1 MLLFIDMKKY
11 FVLAF
16 FVLIFCSK
24 GNIEKEYQNLS
35 KMLDSSKKNEE
46 KATTVKNFLNKFPES
61 NYTNMLSLKLLDL
74 ESPSEFEIFIN
85 DLIKRVKSKET
96 KEDLKFSLIE
106 LYKKTKEKD
115 KIKEIFNSFEKPLEF
130 YHYSET
136 IKALIEISDFEE
148 SLKLIEEA
156 QSFCKME
163 TIEKEMENYTEER
176 KLRIYNRRNF
186 KIELLKGRIYYGLN
200 DFENSQNSF
209 EKAKT
214 FLKPSFVGTYLDD
227 FNLHYAIL
235 LDKIGK
241 KQEAISTILPDVF
254 FERNEKNYNLFEKLY
269 SEIYSSKE
277 GIEDFLNKK
286 KEELS
291 PEYIDFNLKDYNG
304 KVHNFSEISRD
315 KIVLLTFWFPT

>member
-1 MLLFIDMKKY
+1 MKKY
-11 FVLAF
+11 FA
-16 FVLIFCSK
+16 LILFLFLFCSK
-24 GNIEKEYQNLS
+24 GNIEKEYQNLN
-35 KMLDSSKKNEE
+35 KMLDSSKIKEE
-46 KATTVKNFLNKFPES
+46 KATIIKNFLIKFPES
-61 NYTNMLSLKLLDL
+61 NYTYMLSLKLLDL

-96 KEDLKFSLIE
+96 KEDLKFCLME

-148 SLKLIEEA
+148 SLKLIEGA
-156 QSFCKME
+156 QNFCKKE
-163 TIEKEMENYTEER
+163 TIEKEMENYPEER
-176 KLRIYNRRNF
+176 ILRIFNRRNF
-186 KIELLKGRIYYGLN
+186 EIEFLKGRIYYGLN

-209 EKAKT
+209 EKAKA
-214 FLKPSFVGTYLDD
+214 FLKPSFAGTYLDD
-227 FNLHYAIL
+227 FNLHYAFL
-235 LDKIGK
+235 LNKIGK
-241 KQEAISTILPDVF
+241 KQEAISAILPDVF
-254 FERNEKNYNLFEKLY
+254 FEKNEKNYSFFEELY
-269 SEIYSSKE
+269 YEIYSTKE

-304 KVHNFSEISRD
+304 KLHNFSEVSKD